1 MGEGCAVSQQSI
13 EGRDMTLLIKQAGR
27 FGFASAFFL
36 AAGAGA
42 PAVAANRAFVTSI
55 ADSGILGNWADA
67 GGNVGLA
74 AGDAICVARATAANL
89 PNPGQFVAWLSDS
102 TNDAYC
108 RIHGFNGTKANL
120 CGQATLP
127 SGAGPWQRV
136 DGMPFMAVIERAA
149 EGDVY
154 MPLSLDEF
162 GGTWNNERIFT
173 GTAPDGKAADLHCGN
188 WLIDDD
194 VRVGRTSLT
203 YPGWSESSG
212 RAFCNS
218 GRLACL
224 QKGAG
229 TALSMPLPS
238 GKKKAFVTWA
248 LSTGNLGTSP
258 LAGGSSGLAAG
269 DAICRNSA
277 QAANLD
283 DAQSYKAYLANGS
296 DPTARFQND
305 GPWVRLDGIPFA
317 DDFAQI
323 RAGFV
328 RAPLN
333 LTETGLYRNSFLNY
347 TWTGVD
353 IDGNFG
359 VNCSGWTLSSG
370 AGWVSWPEATGPHW
384 PKSYLDSVSC
394 NASRSLYCLSDSDR
408 LFRYGFQ

>member
-1 MGEGCAVSQQSI
+1 MN
-13 EGRDMTLLIKQAGR
+13 LLIKRGRR
-27 FGFASAFFL
+27 FGIASAILL
-36 AAGAGA
+36 AASASA
-42 PAVAANRAFVTSI
+42 PALAAKQAFVTSI

-89 PNPGQFVAWLSDS
+89 PNPGDYVAWLSDS

-127 SGAGPWQRV
+127 AGAGPWQRV
-136 DGMPFMAVIERAA
+136 DGTPFMAVIERAI

-162 GGTWNNERIFT
+162 GATVNNQRLYT
-173 GTAPDGKAADLHCGN
+173 GTTPDGTVTDLHCGN

-194 VRVGRTSLT
+194 VRVGSTSQT
-203 YPGWSESSG
+203 YPGWTQVAG

-218 GRLACL
+218 GRLACM

-229 TALSMPLPS
+229 PALSLPPS
-238 GKKKAFVTWA
+238 GGKQAFITRE

-258 LAGGSSGLAAG
+258 LAGGNSGLAAA

-277 QAANLD
+277 QAANLYEP
-283 DAQSYKAYLANGS
+283 QSYKAYIAAGS
-296 DPTARFQND
+296 NPAARFQND
-305 GPWVRLDGIPFA
+305 GPWFRLDGVRFA

-323 RAGFV
+323 SSGFV

-333 LTETGLYRNSFLNY
+333 LTETGLYRNSFVNY
-347 TWTGVD
+347 AWTGVD
-353 IDGNFG
+353 NNGSFG
-359 VNCSGWTLSSG
+359 VNCSGWNASSG
-370 AGWVSWPEATGPHW
+370 AGWTSLPEANGPRW
-384 PKSYLDSVSC
+384 PRSYLDSVGCSLLQ
-394 NASRSLYCLSDSDR
+394 ALYCLSDSDL
-408 LFRYGFQ
+408 LFRYGFD